1 MLGDCLLN
9 GLQNLLLC
17 VTFFRLTPYQ
27 SVGYIVS
34 DIFIQE
40 TLYGGK
46 R

>member
-1 MLGDCLLN
+1 MKH
-9 GLQNLLLC
+9 
-17 VTFFRLTPYQ
+17 FRLTPYQ

-40 TLYGGK
+40 TLYVGK